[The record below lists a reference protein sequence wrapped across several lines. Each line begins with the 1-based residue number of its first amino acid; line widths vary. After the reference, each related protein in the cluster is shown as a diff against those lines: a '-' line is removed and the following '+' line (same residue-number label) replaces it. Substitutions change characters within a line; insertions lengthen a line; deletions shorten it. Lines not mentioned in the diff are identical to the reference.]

1 MSDNTE
7 INYGPLAGLIGVW
20 SGNKGTDL
28 APEPDGTETNEY
40 YETITFTEAGDV
52 SNAEEQVISAVHY
65 MQKVQRISNDK
76 VIHQETGY
84 WMWEQDSNRVMHSLT
99 IPRGMAVLAGGSF
112 KEQENITFD
121 VQASI
126 DSKDWQLIQSPFM
139 REKAKLQQYVQQVI
153 LEKNS
158 LSYRQTMVL
167 DIYGRVFDHTDQNTL
182 QRR

>member
-7 INYGPLAGLIGVW
+7 VNYGPLAGLIGVW

-84 WMWEQDSNRVMHSLT
+84 WMWEQDSNQVMHSLT

-112 KEQENITFD
+112 KEAENITFD

-126 DSKDWQLIQSPFM
+126 DSKDWQLVQSPFM
-139 REKAKLQQYVQQVI
+139 REKAKLKEYVQQLI
-153 LEKNS
+153 LGENS
-158 LSYRQTMVL
+158 LSYTQTMVL

-182 QRR
+182 QRQ